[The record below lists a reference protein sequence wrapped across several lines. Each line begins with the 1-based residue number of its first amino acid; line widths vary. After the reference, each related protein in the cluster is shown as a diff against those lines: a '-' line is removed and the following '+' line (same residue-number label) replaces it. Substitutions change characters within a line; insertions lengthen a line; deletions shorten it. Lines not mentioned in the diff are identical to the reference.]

1 MSELS
6 ADQTATSAPS
16 KAARAA
22 MIVLKAVVIFAWFV
36 GSLFIAA
43 GRLDWLRGWIWASF
57 FVVGIAAIGL
67 IVRRRNPQVLE
78 ARSKWRAPQDTK
90 RFDKIFLAVY
100 LPLVL
105 IHPAIAGLDACR
117 YRWTSIPFAFVY
129 PGVLLLYGALAL
141 IVWALVVNPF
151 AEASVRIQSDRGQ
164 TAITAGPYRLVRHP
178 MYVGMIVMY
187 VANSLILGSV
197 WALGLSAVLAAL
209 VIWRTAQEDR
219 TLRDEL
225 IGYQN
230 YAARTRYRLLPGV
243 W

>member
-6 ADQTATSAPS
+6 AVQTATPTPS

-22 MIVLKAVVIFAWFV
+22 KIVLKTVVTFAWFV

-43 GRLDWLRGWIWASF
+43 GRLDWVRGWIWASF

-67 IVRRRNPQVLE
+67 IVRRRNPGVLE
-78 ARSKWRAPQDTK
+78 ARSKWRRQDTK

-117 YRWTSIPFAFVY
+117 YRWTSMPFALVY

-151 AEASVRIQSDRGQ
+151 AEASVRIQSDREQ
-164 TAITAGPYRLVRHP
+164 TAITSGPYQFVRHP

-197 WALGLSAVLAAL
+197 WALGLSAVLAAM

-225 IGYQN
+225 TGYQN
-230 YAARTRYRLLPGV
+230 YAARTRYCLLPGV